1 MTSGTIHHPGPSE
14 PWITLSIS
22 LRSRIVAR
30 PRSEQAHRA
39 ALETTVALLAEQGVE
54 GVTFEEV
61 AARSGVA
68 RSTLYRHFG
77 SRHALIARAAASCQV
92 VHPTPDT
99 GSLAEDLRQLFDHL
113 GNAEGEGRLN
123 DLLPVLVDASHR
135 DPEMA
140 EVLAAVMAERKR
152 PLRTVLQLAQLRG
165 EIGRHL
171 DLETALALTIGPFTY
186 RRMIERREVTPEF
199 AETVLR
205 GAVAAL
211 RATAEPADADA
222 DRTPADLP
230 A

>member
-152 PLRTVLQLAQLRG
+152 PLRTVLQLAQHRG
-165 EIGRHL
+165 EIPADL
-171 DLETALALTIGPFTY
+171 DLDVAQAVLIGPFTY
-186 RRMIERREVTPEF
+186 RKMVEGREVTPDF
-199 AETVLR
+199 VDTVL
-205 GAVAAL
+205 ATTVAGFA
-211 RATAEPADADA
+211 ATAA
-222 DRTPADLP
+222 DRTAT
-230 A
+230 AR